1 MDQKT
6 QQGGD
11 SLLPVGESGG
21 LEMRSRNSLR
31 WRLPL
36 SYAVIALVTALVL
49 AGVLLITLNG
59 YYLQQ
64 ELRYLV
70 GNAHTIGIAMR
81 LADSYDL
88 PTEAVQAQVETFS
101 FFSQT
106 RVRLLDPQGN
116 MVADSGSPVEQHA
129 LTLRYEEQGSRDT
142 PAPGDD
148 RSFSSSG
155 PAEVGNNGDPTEEG
169 GSGWWLR
176 GWFGSGPAPEGE
188 EISGP
193 TPDEVDISASVADG
207 EVVLNFPAAGSFY
220 GFYLD
225 QSTTPAARRSAEI
238 LTVPIPDEAGAVLGY
253 VELSE
258 GPAYGREIIRSV
270 AWGLVLASS
279 AGILL
284 AAVTGWVISRRI
296 SVPVLKLA
304 ETTTRM
310 AGGELSTRADLDRSD
325 EIGLLARSFNTM
337 VERIEETITTL
348 RRFASDASHELFT
361 PITALRA
368 NLELAIAEPQNTA
381 HLSDAVGQLARL
393 ESLSSSL
400 LDLSRLESQP
410 NRSNWPL
417 VDLGGIVMHIAE
429 PYAARAEQADLMF
442 DLEIAP
448 GSFPIQGDETQ
459 IEQLLGNLL
468 NNAIKFT
475 PPGGQVS
482 LRLEGQD
489 TNVEIQVEDTGIGLL
504 PDDLPYLFERFYR
517 GRNASGYGGNGLGLT
532 IAKTIVKNHK
542 GEIWA
547 ECAGK
552 GTRFVVLLPL
562 IKMLPSDGS
571 DISV

>member
-11 SLLPVGESGG
+11 RFLPVGESGG
-21 LEMRSRNSLR
+21 LEMRSRDSLR

-49 AGVLLITLNG
+49 AAVLLITLNG

-81 LADSYDL
+81 LANSYDL
-88 PTEAVQAQVETFS
+88 PIEAVQVQVETFS

-129 LTLRYEEQGSRDT
+129 LTLRYEEQGRRGT
-142 PAPGDD
+142 PAPGDAP
-148 RSFSSSG
+148 SFSSSG
-155 PAEVGNNGDPTEEG
+155 PAEVGNNGDPAEEG
-169 GSGWWLR
+169 GSGWWLKD
-176 GWFGSGPAPEGE
+176 WFGSGPAPQGE
-188 EISGP
+188 ESGP
-193 TPDEVDISASVADG
+193 TPDEIDISASVADG
-207 EVVLNFPAAGSFY
+207 EVILNFPAAGSFY

-225 QSTTPAARRSAEI
+225 QSPAPAARRSAEI
-238 LTVPIPDEAGAVLGY
+238 LTVPIPDESGAMLGY

-258 GPAYGREIIRSV
+258 GPAYGQEIIHSV
-270 AWGLVLASS
+270 AWGLVLASG
-279 AGILL
+279 AGIFL

-296 SVPVLKLA
+296 SVPILKLA
-304 ETTTRM
+304 ATATRM

-337 VERIEETITTL
+337 VERIEETITAL

-393 ESLSSSL
+393 ESLSSGL

-410 NRSNWPL
+410 DRSNWPL

-429 PYAARAEQADLMF
+429 PYAAQAEQADLMF
-442 DLEIAP
+442 DLEIAHGP
-448 GSFPIQGDETQ
+448 FPIRGDETQ

-482 LRLEGQD
+482 LRLEGQEP
-489 TNVEIQVEDTGIGLL
+489 NVEIQVEDTGIGLL

-517 GRNASGYGGNGLGLT
+517 GRNAFGHGGNGLGLA

-547 ECAGK
+547 ECART
-552 GTRFVVLLPL
+552 GTRFVVQLPL
-562 IKMLPSDGS
+562 INVVPSDGS
-571 DISV
+571 DLSV